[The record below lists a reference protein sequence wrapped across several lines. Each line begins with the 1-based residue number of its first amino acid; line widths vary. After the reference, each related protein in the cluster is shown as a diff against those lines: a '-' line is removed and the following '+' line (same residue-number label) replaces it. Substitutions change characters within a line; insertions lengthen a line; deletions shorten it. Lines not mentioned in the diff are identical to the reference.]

1 MPLKH
6 AKDVDSLMSCQPS
19 LRSCAGLSLLI
30 LAAACS
36 QMATAQPLA
45 ATAAATDVIAMAPAP
60 TENRYAAHPD
70 PALTVALSDG
80 TVIALDNPEPR
91 QPLRKAA
98 STEAD
103 DLVVRL
109 RNGFAM
115 PANDNIRVQQ
125 HMLWLN
131 GKQAYVDRVL
141 ERASRFMYLAVAEAE
156 RRNLP
161 TELALLPVI
170 ESAYDPMAT
179 SKSQAAGLW
188 QFIPDTGRLFGLKQN
203 SWYDGRRDPME
214 STRAAYDY
222 LSQLYATFGNWE
234 LVLASYNA
242 GPGTV
247 SRAMKRNAAAG
258 LPTDYWS
265 LKLPAE
271 TMGYVPRFLAVVELF
286 RDPASFRVSMPT
298 LPNRPYFRTITAQ
311 GPLSLSD
318 VADVTGL
325 APEMLRVLNPG
336 LRRSAMDPDGPHHVH
351 VPAFLDV
358 ARENQ
363 IAQMGNGQVRVARSD
378 GGSQPV
384 SVPAAGM
391 TLAVPVAMRQTAN
404 AGRHRVQARETWY
417 SIARAYG
424 TRPALL
430 SAANQSSLSTPLEI
444 GRELLIPGGQTTV
457 STGVAP
463 EVITVATA
471 PNDGRVEIRRRI
483 LPGETLESIR
493 RQYQVSLAE
502 LRAWNGDL
510 QVLRAGQV
518 LIMRLLPDM
527 LSPRAL

>member
-30 LAAACS
+30 LAAVS
-36 QMATAQPLA
+36 QIATAEPLT

-91 QPLRKAA
+91 QPARKA
-98 STEAD
+98 TGTQAD

-203 SWYDGRRDPME
+203 GWYDGRRDPME

-271 TMGYVPRFLAVVELF
+271 TMGYVPRFLAVVAMF
-286 RDPASFRVSMPT
+286 KNPDAFRVTLPS
-298 LPNRPYFRTITAQ
+298 LPNRPYFRTIAAQ
-311 GPLSLSD
+311 GPLNLPA
-318 VADVTGL
+318 VASVAGIS
-325 APEMLRVLNPG
+325 PELLRALNPG
-336 LRRSAMDPDGPHHVH
+336 VRRDDSDPAGPHLLH
-351 VPAFLDV
+351 VPATLDV
-358 ARENQ
+358 TSENL
-363 IAQMGNGQVRVARSD
+363 IAQMAGTGSLRVVSAQSMTVPVTGSALALPVASRQVTGNG
-378 GGSQPV
+378 G
-384 SVPAAGM
+384 
-391 TLAVPVAMRQTAN
+391 T
-404 AGRHRVQARETWY
+404 HRVRAKETWY
-417 SIARAYG
+417 SIARAYN
-424 TRPALL
+424 TTPALL
-430 SAANQSSLSTPLEI
+430 SSANQSSLATPLDI
-444 GRELLIPGGQTTV
+444 GRELIIPAGSGV
-457 STGVAP
+457 SSVTP
-463 EVITVATA
+463 EVITVA
-471 PNDGRVEIRRRI
+471 NVQDDRRIEIRRRI

-493 RQYQVSLAE
+493 RQYQVTLAE
-502 LRAWNGDL
+502 LRAWNGDID
-510 QVLRAGQV
+510 VLRAGQV
-518 LIMRLLPDM
+518 LILRLMPDM
-527 LSPRAL
+527 LAPRAL